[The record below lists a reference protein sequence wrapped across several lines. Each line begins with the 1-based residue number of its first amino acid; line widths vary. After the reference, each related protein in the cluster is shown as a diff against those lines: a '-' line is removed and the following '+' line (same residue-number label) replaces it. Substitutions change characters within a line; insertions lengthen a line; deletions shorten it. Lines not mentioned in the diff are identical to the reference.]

1 MQATKIVTG
10 QYSSAGRKVNNQ
22 DFCGFASPTPMQAQ
36 LNGFAAALADG
47 ISSSQVSHI
56 ASQAAVNS
64 FLHDY
69 YSTSDAWSVETSAK
83 RVITSINAWLFAH
96 SKQSEYRYDPDKG
109 YVCTFAAV
117 VIKGTYAHLFHVGDS
132 RIYLCRQG
140 AIEQLTN
147 DHQQIAAEGQRYL
160 SRALGMADSIEIDHQ
175 QIGLIAGDILL
186 LCTDGF
192 HDFIDAS
199 VVLAQLASHGLVN
212 DGLAERLVNT
222 ALENGS
228 NDNITVQLLQIQE
241 LSNETSSPVSNLVEQ
256 MPLPPPLHPGCQFDG
271 FNVVRQLHY
280 SARSHV
286 YLVNDIDTGQP
297 LVLKT
302 PSVDLQDDDGY
313 LERFCLE
320 EWISRRIHNVHVLKA
335 PSIDRP
341 KNYLYTL
348 SEFVEG
354 QSLQQWLTD
363 NPTPD
368 LVTVRDIIEQVG
380 RGLQAFH
387 RLEMLHQ
394 DIRPENIMIDQNG
407 TVKIIDFGSTMVA
420 GIEELDH
427 KQLKLAFP
435 GTALYMAP
443 EYFLGE
449 VGTQRSDLFSL
460 AVLTYYMLSGRYP
473 YETHVAKTRTFAQQ
487 RKLNYQSVLDAHR
500 HIPSW
505 VDASLRKALQVDPY
519 KRYDALSEFIHDLRH
534 PNPQFLQQN
543 KAPLLERSPLLFWQW
558 LSALLAI
565 LNIYL
570 FYLLNN

>member
-22 DFCGFASPTPMQAQ
+22 DFCGFAAPTPMQAQ

-140 AIEQLTN
+140 SIQQLTN
-147 DHQQIAAEGQRYL
+147 DHRQIAAAGKSYL
-160 SRALGMADSIEIDHQ
+160 SRALGMGDIVEIDYQ
-175 QIGLIAGDILL
+175 QIALLEGDTLL
-186 LCTDGF
+186 LSTDGF

-199 VVLAQLASHGLVN
+199 TLLAQLNKQSVVN
-212 DGLAERLVNT
+212 DALAECLGKQV
-222 ALENGS
+222 LEKGS
-228 NDNITVQLLQIQE
+228 DDNITMQLLQIQG
-241 LSNETSSPVSNLVEQ
+241 LNHQSTSPVSDLVEQ
-256 MPLPPPLHPGCQFDG
+256 MPLPPPLQPGVQIDG
-271 FNVVRQLHY
+271 FNVIRQLHY

-286 YLVNDIDTGQP
+286 YLVHDMETGEP
-297 LVLKT
+297 VVLKT
-302 PSVDLQDDDGY
+302 PSVDLQDDNGY

-320 EWISRRIHNVHVLKA
+320 EWISRRINNVHVLKA
-335 PSIDRP
+335 PKTERQ
-341 KNYLYTL
+341 KNYLYIL
-348 SEFVEG
+348 SEYVEG
-354 QSLQQWLTD
+354 QSLQQWLLD

-368 LVTVRDIIEQVG
+368 LETVRDIIEQVA

-394 DIRPENIMIDQNG
+394 DIRPENIMIDLNG

-420 GIEELDH
+420 GIEELGRE
-427 KQLKLAFP
+427 QLKLAFP

-460 AVLTYYMLSGRYP
+460 GVLSYYMLSGRYP

-487 RKLNYQSVLDAHR
+487 RKLNYQSVLDAQR

-505 VDASLRKALQVDPY
+505 VDACLRKALQVDPY

-534 PNPQFLQQN
+534 PNSLFLQQN
-543 KAPLLERSPLLFWQW
+543 KAPLLERSPLLFWQGF
-558 LSALLAI
+558 SALLAL

-570 FYLLNN
+570 LYLLNN